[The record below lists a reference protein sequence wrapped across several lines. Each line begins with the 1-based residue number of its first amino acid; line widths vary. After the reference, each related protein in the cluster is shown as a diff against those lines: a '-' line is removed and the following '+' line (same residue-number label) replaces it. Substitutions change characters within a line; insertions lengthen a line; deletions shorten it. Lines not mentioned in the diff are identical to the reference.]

1 MGFMQALIFFL
12 TLVFTLII
20 QQFIQVEVVN
30 KIQNKDLA
38 QAGVTF
44 QFFLRFLYR
53 FFALLNEAFVLSLL
67 LIFHVVSELTHEL
80 FLRGKKLARSLN

>member
-30 KIQNKDLA
+30 KMQNKDLA

-44 QFFLRFLYR
+44 QFFLRFLDR
-53 FFALLNEAFVLSLL
+53 FFSLNEAFVLSPPLF
-67 LIFHVVSELTHEL
+67 FHVVSELKHEL